1 MAKLYGLLLTL
12 TVLSFL
18 AILSL
23 SFFLDLRHHDYS
35 NRKRI
40 PDESDAARAPAN
52 HSWSLP
58 TESSISVPNS
68 LWYNISNHTLIW
80 SVAHYEDRNFSYGGP
95 AIIVMMFH
103 YHLEDLPEL
112 YLYISEQCIGVHRW
126 VEFGKLVEVKF
137 EVDYG
142 YYAVFRLTSQLQL
155 PHSVLLSV
163 NSNCTTFI
171 TNEMS
176 LYYTSDSKMME
187 FAICLHQGLVTND
200 DQEKL
205 LNIASWIELNR
216 ELGVDHVTIYNQDIS
231 SKVYELLKS
240 YEEDGFVSIVE
251 WKLNNPEKRI
261 GVNGQVMVINDCFYR
276 HLRNA
281 KYILFIDVDE
291 LIVPHNT
298 STLSEMMKQID
309 DPKITQYRFYNSF
322 WHDIGNFV
330 NGTSYTFDNSS
341 KSLVPVHFRRTW
353 RTINCPI
360 TIRHKNIVK
369 VETAIQVGIHHVYTM
384 KKGQKRLQVSE
395 KFGLMHH
402 YRIPDY
408 AFMEDKME
416 DHTMS
421 RYTDKVMLRLK
432 HTPYIKKNINVNGM
446 FR

>member
-1 MAKLYGLLLTL
+1 MVARKYLASAVRITELMAKLYSLLLIL

-23 SFFLDLRHHDYS
+23 SFFLDVRHYDYS

-40 PDESDAARAPAN
+40 PDD
-52 HSWSLP
+52 
-58 TESSISVPNS
+58 NS

-103 YHLEDLPEL
+103 YHLVDLPEL

-126 VEFGKLVEVKF
+126 VEFGKLVEVKY
-137 EVDYG
+137 EVDFG
-142 YYAVFRLTSQLQL
+142 YYAVFRLASELQL
-155 PHSVLLSV
+155 PHSVLLSE

-176 LYYTSDSKMME
+176 LYYSNYTSDSKRME
-187 FAICLHQGLVTND
+187 FATCLHQGLVTND
-200 DQEKL
+200 NQEKL

-231 SKVYELLKS
+231 SKVYKLLKG

-322 WHDIGNFV
+322 WHDVGNFV
-330 NGTSYTFDNSS
+330 NGTNYTFDNSS

-416 DHTMS
+416 DLTMS

-432 HTPYIKKNINVNGM
+432 HTLKNNIHVNGM

>member
-23 SFFLDLRHHDYS
+23 SFFLDLRHYDYS

-40 PDESDAARAPAN
+40 PDETDAATAPAN
-52 HSWSLP
+52 HSLP

-103 YHLEDLPEL
+103 YHLVDLPEL

-126 VEFGKLVEVKF
+126 VEFGKLVEVKY
-137 EVDYG
+137 EVDFG
-142 YYAVFRLTSQLQL
+142 YYAVFRLTSELQL

-163 NSNCTTFI
+163 NSDCTTFI

-200 DQEKL
+200 NQEKL

-216 ELGVDHVTIYNQDIS
+216 ELGVGHVTIYNQDIS

-291 LIVPHNT
+291 LIVPHNA

-322 WHDIGNFV
+322 WHDVGNFV
-330 NGTSYTFDNSS
+330 NGTNYTFDSS
-341 KSLVPVHFRRTW
+341 SRSLVPVHFRRTW

-369 VETAIQVGIHHVYTM
+369 VETAIQVGIHHVYNM
-384 KKGQKRLQVSE
+384 KRGQKRLQVSE

-416 DHTMS
+416 DLTMS

-432 HTPYIKKNINVNGM
+432 HTPYIRKNIHVNGM